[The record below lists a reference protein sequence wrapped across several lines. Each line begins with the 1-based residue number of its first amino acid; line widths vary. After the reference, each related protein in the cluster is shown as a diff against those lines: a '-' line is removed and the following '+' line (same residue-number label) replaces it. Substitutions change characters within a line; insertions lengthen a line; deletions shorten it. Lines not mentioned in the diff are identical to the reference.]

1 VSDGGLSLLSAS
13 LAPAAAALALSLA
26 VARRRERRR
35 RRKLNERLH
44 ELRRPLQALALA
56 APSPPPAGPDPLEL
70 ALAALRDLD
79 AEINGGRPEL
89 RRRPVEARMLALAAW
104 TRWRRPAARAGRR
117 LEVSWC
123 CGDAL
128 VDVDPVR
135 IAQAIDN
142 LIANALE
149 HGRGTVTIEGRRSG
163 AHLELRV
170 RDRGGS
176 SRSQRAAGRDPRRG
190 HGLRVARAIGERHG
204 GELRW
209 RRLVGGSV
217 ASLRLPLV
225 ESRAAAAPRPARPVR
240 VPGRVAW

>member
-1 VSDGGLSLLSAS
+1 VSEGGLTLLSTS
-13 LAPAAAALALSLA
+13 LAPAGAVLALALA
-26 VARRRERRR
+26 VGRRREQRRR
-35 RRKLNERLH
+35 RLLNERLH
-44 ELRRPLQALALA
+44 ELRRPLQALVLT
-56 APSPPPAGPDPLEL
+56 APATPPVGPDPLEL

-89 RRRPVEARMLALAAW
+89 RRRPVEARMLALAALS
-104 TRWRRPAARAGRR
+104 RWRGAAARAGRR
-117 LEVSWC
+117 LEVRWR

-163 AHLELRV
+163 DALELWV
-170 RDRGGS
+170 RDRGS
-176 SRSQRAAGRDPRRG
+176 SQARGRAGGRDPRRG

-217 ASLRLPLV
+217 AALRLPL
-225 ESRAAAAPRPARPVR
+225 AAPRPAVAPRPATPVALRSR
-240 VPGRVAW
+240 VPR

>member
-1 VSDGGLSLLSAS
+1 MSDEGLTLLSAS
-13 LAPAAAALALSLA
+13 LAPAAVVLGVALA
-26 VARRRERRR
+26 VERQRERRR
-35 RRKLNERLH
+35 RRLLNERLH

-56 APSPPPAGPDPLEL
+56 APATPPVGPDPLEL

-104 TRWRRPAARAGRR
+104 ARWRGPAARAGRR
-117 LEVSWC
+117 LEVRWR
-123 CGDAL
+123 CGDVL

-163 AHLELRV
+163 AALELWV
-170 RDRGGS
+170 RDRGSTPPRRRDG
-176 SRSQRAAGRDPRRG
+176 ARDPRRG

-209 RRLVGGSV
+209 RRVVGGSV
-217 ASLRLPLV
+217 AALRLPLA
-225 ESRAAAAPRPARPVR
+225 ERRPAASSRAAAPLPLR
-240 VPGRVAW
+240 GRALR